1 MIERGVMMELKM
13 FSKPVVFT
21 DFDGV
26 LNAFPDDK
34 LLRRSGVNKVM
45 TWAKPD
51 SPYAKMYNPEKAFH
65 LDGNEKA
72 HTPVGSWRIHWSSE
86 LSDAMYALAVD
97 GIVELWWLSTWQPYC
112 SQILDP
118 MLGWDPMLVDVIT
131 WYDPVTKWG
140 RETGKW
146 QTIQRR
152 VRIEC
157 EENEPA
163 PIVWIDDDECFEQRA
178 QLLEELQPKAPV
190 LMVRPDYR
198 IGISRRQWKLIDTFV
213 HHSEQF
219 DTVWDQNMKH
229 IKPWYEPREDDVILT
244 ASFDI
249 TVGEACRRLGVQ
261 HLVSSTI
268 DGNTLNVNYL
278 NFNTNKPKRFRELYG
293 DNVRVDE
300 FYTDS
305 RFDQP
310 MIDMARR
317 AYMVKGNKIHQVK

>member
-1 MIERGVMMELKM
+1 MTELKM

-34 LLRRSGVNKVM
+34 LLRRGGVNKVM

-65 LDGNEKA
+65 LDSNEKA

-140 RETGKW
+140 RETCKW
-146 QTIQRR
+146 
-152 VRIEC
+152 
-157 EENEPA
+157 
-163 PIVWIDDDECFEQRA
+163 
-178 QLLEELQPKAPV
+178 QPKAPV

-213 HHSEQF
+213 HHPEQF
-219 DTVWDQNMKH
+219 DTVTFDM
-229 IKPWYEPREDDVILT
+229 EPTCRIY
-244 ASFDI
+244 DI
-249 TVGEACRRLGVQ
+249 HHG
-261 HLVSSTI
+261 
-268 DGNTLNVNYL
+268 
-278 NFNTNKPKRFRELYG
+278 F
-293 DNVRVDE
+293 
-300 FYTDS
+300 
-305 RFDQP
+305 
-310 MIDMARR
+310 
-317 AYMVKGNKIHQVK
+317 

>member
-1 MIERGVMMELKM
+1 MTDLKM

-34 LLRRSGVNKVM
+34 LLRRGGVNKVM

-65 LDGNEKA
+65 LNGNEKA

-140 RETGKW
+140 REAGKW

-157 EENEPA
+157 EENEPRRSYGSTMMNA
-163 PIVWIDDDECFEQRA
+163 SNSARSSWRNSSRKRRCLWSARTIV
-178 QLLEELQPKAPV
+178 
-190 LMVRPDYR
+190 
-198 IGISRRQWKLIDTFV
+198 S
-213 HHSEQF
+213 
-219 DTVWDQNMKH
+219 
-229 IKPWYEPREDDVILT
+229 
-244 ASFDI
+244 ASA
-249 TVGEACRRLGVQ
+249 VAN
-261 HLVSSTI
+261 
-268 DGNTLNVNYL
+268 GN
-278 NFNTNKPKRFRELYG
+278 
-293 DNVRVDE
+293 
-300 FYTDS
+300 
-305 RFDQP
+305 
-310 MIDMARR
+310 
-317 AYMVKGNKIHQVK
+317 

>member
-1 MIERGVMMELKM
+1 M

-34 LLRRSGVNKVM
+34 LLRRGGVNKVM
-45 TWAKPD
+45 TWVKPD
-51 SPYAKMYNPEKAFH
+51 SPYEKMYNPEKAFH

-118 MLGWDPMLVDVIT
+118 MLGWDPMLVDVVT

-163 PIVWIDDDECFEQRA
+163 PIV
-178 QLLEELQPKAPV
+178 
-190 LMVRPDYR
+190 
-198 IGISRRQWKLIDTFV
+198 
-213 HHSEQF
+213 
-219 DTVWDQNMKH
+219 
-229 IKPWYEPREDDVILT
+229 
-244 ASFDI
+244 
-249 TVGEACRRLGVQ
+249 
-261 HLVSSTI
+261 
-268 DGNTLNVNYL
+268 
-278 NFNTNKPKRFRELYG
+278 
-293 DNVRVDE
+293 
-300 FYTDS
+300 
-305 RFDQP
+305 
-310 MIDMARR
+310 
-317 AYMVKGNKIHQVK
+317 

>member
-1 MIERGVMMELKM
+1 MTDLKM

-34 LLRRSGVNKVM
+34 LLRRGGVNKVM

-51 SPYAKMYNPEKAFH
+51 SPY
-65 LDGNEKA
+65 
-72 HTPVGSWRIHWSSE
+72 
-86 LSDAMYALAVD
+86 AMYALAVD

-198 IGISRRQWKLIDTFV
+198 IGISCRQWKLIDTFV
-213 HHSEQF
+213 HHPEQF
-219 DTVWDQNMKH
+219 DTVTFDM
-229 IKPWYEPREDDVILT
+229 EPTCRIY
-244 ASFDI
+244 DI
-249 TVGEACRRLGVQ
+249 HHG
-261 HLVSSTI
+261 
-268 DGNTLNVNYL
+268 
-278 NFNTNKPKRFRELYG
+278 F
-293 DNVRVDE
+293 
-300 FYTDS
+300 
-305 RFDQP
+305 
-310 MIDMARR
+310 
-317 AYMVKGNKIHQVK
+317 

>member
-1 MIERGVMMELKM
+1 M

-34 LLRRSGVNKVM
+34 LLRRGGVNKVM

-51 SPYAKMYNPEKAFH
+51 SPYEKMYNPEKAFH
-65 LDGNEKA
+65 LDGNEKV

-112 SQILDP
+112 NQILDP
-118 MLGWDPMLVDVIT
+118 ILGWDPMLVDVVT

-163 PIVWIDDDECFEQRA
+163 PMYGSTMMNASNSARSSWRNSSRKRRCLWFDRTIV
-178 QLLEELQPKAPV
+178 
-190 LMVRPDYR
+190 
-198 IGISRRQWKLIDTFV
+198 S
-213 HHSEQF
+213 
-219 DTVWDQNMKH
+219 
-229 IKPWYEPREDDVILT
+229 
-244 ASFDI
+244 ASA
-249 TVGEACRRLGVQ
+249 VASG
-261 HLVSSTI
+261 S
-268 DGNTLNVNYL
+268 
-278 NFNTNKPKRFRELYG
+278 
-293 DNVRVDE
+293 
-300 FYTDS
+300 
-305 RFDQP
+305 
-310 MIDMARR
+310 
-317 AYMVKGNKIHQVK
+317 

>member
-51 SPYAKMYNPEKAFH
+51 SPYAKIYNPEKAFH

-152 VRIEC
+152 RSYGSTMMNASNSARSSWRNSSRKRRCLWSVRT
-157 EENEPA
+157 
-163 PIVWIDDDECFEQRA
+163 IV
-178 QLLEELQPKAPV
+178 
-190 LMVRPDYR
+190 
-198 IGISRRQWKLIDTFV
+198 S
-213 HHSEQF
+213 
-219 DTVWDQNMKH
+219 
-229 IKPWYEPREDDVILT
+229 
-244 ASFDI
+244 ASA
-249 TVGEACRRLGVQ
+249 VAN
-261 HLVSSTI
+261 
-268 DGNTLNVNYL
+268 GN
-278 NFNTNKPKRFRELYG
+278 
-293 DNVRVDE
+293 
-300 FYTDS
+300 
-305 RFDQP
+305 
-310 MIDMARR
+310 
-317 AYMVKGNKIHQVK
+317 

>member
-1 MIERGVMMELKM
+1 M
-13 FSKPVVFT
+13 
-21 DFDGV
+21 

-34 LLRRSGVNKVM
+34 LLRRGGVNKVM

-97 GIVELWWLSTWQPYC
+97 GIVKLWWLSTWQPYC

-157 EENEPA
+157 EENEPGA
-163 PIVWIDDDECFEQRA
+163 DRMD
-178 QLLEELQPKAPV
+178 
-190 LMVRPDYR
+190 
-198 IGISRRQWKLIDTFV
+198 RR
-213 HHSEQF
+213 
-219 DTVWDQNMKH
+219 
-229 IKPWYEPREDDVILT
+229 
-244 ASFDI
+244 
-249 TVGEACRRLGVQ
+249 
-261 HLVSSTI
+261 
-268 DGNTLNVNYL
+268 
-278 NFNTNKPKRFRELYG
+278 
-293 DNVRVDE
+293 
-300 FYTDS
+300 
-305 RFDQP
+305 
-310 MIDMARR
+310 
-317 AYMVKGNKIHQVK
+317 

>member
-1 MIERGVMMELKM
+1 
-13 FSKPVVFT
+13 
-21 DFDGV
+21 
-26 LNAFPDDK
+26 
-34 LLRRSGVNKVM
+34 
-45 TWAKPD
+45 
-51 SPYAKMYNPEKAFH
+51 
-65 LDGNEKA
+65 
-72 HTPVGSWRIHWSSE
+72 
-86 LSDAMYALAVD
+86 
-97 GIVELWWLSTWQPYC
+97 
-112 SQILDP
+112 

-219 DTVWDQNMKH
+219 DTVTFDM
-229 IKPWYEPREDDVILT
+229 EPTCRIY
-244 ASFDI
+244 DI
-249 TVGEACRRLGVQ
+249 HHG
-261 HLVSSTI
+261 
-268 DGNTLNVNYL
+268 
-278 NFNTNKPKRFRELYG
+278 F
-293 DNVRVDE
+293 
-300 FYTDS
+300 
-305 RFDQP
+305 
-310 MIDMARR
+310 
-317 AYMVKGNKIHQVK
+317 

>member
-51 SPYAKMYNPEKAFH
+51 SPYAKIYNPEKAFH

-140 RETGKW
+140 RETGNGRPSNDAYASNAKRMNPRRSYGSTMMNASNSARSSW
-146 QTIQRR
+146 RNSSRKRRCLWSVRTI
-152 VRIEC
+152 V
-157 EENEPA
+157 
-163 PIVWIDDDECFEQRA
+163 
-178 QLLEELQPKAPV
+178 
-190 LMVRPDYR
+190 
-198 IGISRRQWKLIDTFV
+198 S
-213 HHSEQF
+213 
-219 DTVWDQNMKH
+219 
-229 IKPWYEPREDDVILT
+229 
-244 ASFDI
+244 ASA
-249 TVGEACRRLGVQ
+249 VAN
-261 HLVSSTI
+261 
-268 DGNTLNVNYL
+268 GN
-278 NFNTNKPKRFRELYG
+278 
-293 DNVRVDE
+293 
-300 FYTDS
+300 
-305 RFDQP
+305 
-310 MIDMARR
+310 
-317 AYMVKGNKIHQVK
+317 

>member
-1 MIERGVMMELKM
+1 MTDLKM

-34 LLRRSGVNKVM
+34 LLRRGGVNKVM

-51 SPYAKMYNPEKAFH
+51 SPY
-65 LDGNEKA
+65 
-72 HTPVGSWRIHWSSE
+72 
-86 LSDAMYALAVD
+86 AMYALAVD

-140 RETGKW
+140 REAGKW

-213 HHSEQF
+213 HHPEQF
-219 DTVWDQNMKH
+219 DTVTFDM
-229 IKPWYEPREDDVILT
+229 EPTCRIY
-244 ASFDI
+244 DI
-249 TVGEACRRLGVQ
+249 HHG
-261 HLVSSTI
+261 
-268 DGNTLNVNYL
+268 
-278 NFNTNKPKRFRELYG
+278 F
-293 DNVRVDE
+293 
-300 FYTDS
+300 
-305 RFDQP
+305 
-310 MIDMARR
+310 
-317 AYMVKGNKIHQVK
+317 

>member
-1 MIERGVMMELKM
+1 M
-13 FSKPVVFT
+13 
-21 DFDGV
+21 
-26 LNAFPDDK
+26 
-34 LLRRSGVNKVM
+34 
-45 TWAKPD
+45 
-51 SPYAKMYNPEKAFH
+51 
-65 LDGNEKA
+65 A
-72 HTPVGSWRIHWSSE
+72 HPLVQSE

-118 MLGWDPMLVDVIT
+118 MLGWNPMLVDVIT

-213 HHSEQF
+213 HHPEQF
-219 DTVWDQNMKH
+219 DTVTFDM
-229 IKPWYEPREDDVILT
+229 EPTCRIY
-244 ASFDI
+244 DI
-249 TVGEACRRLGVQ
+249 HHG
-261 HLVSSTI
+261 
-268 DGNTLNVNYL
+268 
-278 NFNTNKPKRFRELYG
+278 F
-293 DNVRVDE
+293 
-300 FYTDS
+300 
-305 RFDQP
+305 
-310 MIDMARR
+310 
-317 AYMVKGNKIHQVK
+317 